1 MGMTQRGPA
10 CGKAEDDRH
19 HKGCGRWLET
29 TLEFAE
35 MLKRGTRTARE
46 DRRKP
51 GVERRNAESGIKN
64 SSKILLTEN
73 GARTILPLRQ

>member
-35 MLKRGTRTARE
+35 MLKLGARTAHE

-51 GVERRNAESGIKN
+51 GVTRRNAESEINN
-64 SSKILLTEN
+64 SSKIPLTEN
-73 GARTILPLRQ
+73 GAHTILRLRQ